1 MVILKKGDCEH
12 CHREYRYSLW
22 HSGFG
27 DNSYA
32 YCEECG
38 MLATL
43 SYSNQQVSE
52 FPTLS
57 AHCQEIDESWEPLL
71 RHCACGGRFR
81 KGATPRCP
89 HCFQPLSAIYATE
102 HMERQAMGAKK
113 GWRWQGDWSG
123 VYCIAIEDPLEPGSL
138 RQMIDPVIE
147 PEKVEGKSRLSLL
160 FSFGR

>member
-32 YCEECG
+32 YCDECG

-43 SYSNQQVSE
+43 SYTNKQVSE
-52 FPTLS
+52 FPPPL
-57 AHCQEIDESWEPLL
+57 AHNQEIDESWESFL
-71 RHCACGGRFR
+71 RPCACGGHFR
-81 KGATPRCP
+81 NGASPRCP
-89 HCFQPLSAIYATE
+89 HCLEKLSATYATE
-102 HMERQAMGAKK
+102 HMEKQAMGARK
-113 GWRWQGDWSG
+113 GWRWQADWSG
-123 VYCIAIEDPLEPGSL
+123 VYCIAIEDPYEPGSL

-147 PEKVEGKSRLSLL
+147 PEEAKSKSRWQLL